1 MRSLINKRDDKPG
14 YVADGH
20 LSRPAVTSRLKQP
33 TWNWRAAICSC
44 AVLLRMGF
52 TYAPSVAGRAVVSYT
67 ALPPLPRGRNRLSGT
82 LSAAVH
88 FCCTVP
94 GVTSAGRYPA
104 SCPVKPGLSSP
115 GPFRLSG
122 SGRLSHLR
130 AIIYHTPCTVSR
142 GAEKAHQQY
151 FSVNLSRSIAVS
163 NIKCTSTDKLSYQ

>member
-1 MRSLINKRDDKPG
+1 MGVTPLRYKRDDKPG

-20 LSRPAVTSRLKQP
+20 LSRPAVASRLKQP

-67 ALPPLPRGRNRLSGT
+67 ALPPLPQIRSRWRGVI
-82 LSAAVH
+82 SAAVH

-115 GPFRLSG
+115 GPFRLPG
-122 SGRLSHLR
+122 SGRLSRLHG
-130 AIIYHTPCTVSR
+130 Y
-142 GAEKAHQQY
+142 
-151 FSVNLSRSIAVS
+151 S
-163 NIKCTSTDKLSYQ
+163 NTQIRRNQTCQTSKHPPPMNSLTREFIGMSSDGIGRK